1 MELLSS
7 KQDIGESLAA
17 VDVLWQQYEKLE
29 SKTQVWCIH
38 PTIKSAVYKMS
49 SLEYL

>member
-1 MELLSS
+1 MESLSS

-29 SKTQVWCIH
+29 SKAQV
-38 PTIKSAVYKMS
+38 
-49 SLEYL
+49 